1 MIEKLIIWTPDPPE
15 GGVYSQDDDDIINEI
30 EEEDE

>member
-15 GGVYSQDDDDIINEI
+15 DSAFDQDEEDTNNENEI
-30 EEEDE
+30 EDE